1 MGLLRCPQHL
11 LNKKIF
17 VLGLNCSL
25 HDQFKQFLDLLGAA
39 ASADLHQIDLFPFDL
54 HPQDVAPESLDGL
67 KEHLEVGEPMREG
80 PRHIHHLADANEV
93 LDDLR
98 EFQQEDPIGKLR
110 ESLGRRAD
118 FFELGEVLQ
127 IWVAF

>member
-11 LNKKIF
+11 LDEKIF
-17 VLGLNCSL
+17 VLGLNRSL
-25 HDQFKQFLDLLGAA
+25 HEQFKQFLDLLCVA

-54 HPQDVAPESLDGL
+54 HPQDVAPESLNGL

-80 PRHIHHLADANEV
+80 PRHAHHLADADEV

-98 EFQQEDPIGKLR
+98 EFQQEDPI
-110 ESLGRRAD
+110 
-118 FFELGEVLQ
+118 
-127 IWVAF
+127 